1 MECISED
8 SMYAKTYS
16 ASVTSLFVVMGTKG
30 LLVLGDSSAT
40 FEEASGLLASITSPA
55 AAMQIYA
62 ALGTHQ

>member
-16 ASVTSLFVVMGTKG
+16 ASVTSLFVVGTKG

-55 AAMQIYA
+55 AAMPIYA